1 MNTIN
6 EQYIVIIPGIICD
19 MAELA
24 SDFEAVHPTLDGNML
39 IMPDETIR
47 IPLYDS
53 KNNPYDFSLNQL
65 RATANNLDC
74 SVRVISC
81 EVETIR

>member
-1 MNTIN
+1 MNTIS
-6 EQYIVIIPGIICD
+6 EQYIVIIPGFICD
-19 MAELA
+19 MVELA
-24 SDFEAVHPTLDGNML
+24 NDLKAVHPTLDGNML

-65 RATANNLDC
+65 RATADNLDC
-74 SVRVISC
+74 GVEVISC
-81 EVETIR
+81 EVETVR